1 MKNFPRLAFLVWP
14 LVIAVQITLCFG
26 AQSLPDGWW
35 SQDSP
40 EKVLAKAQ
48 SINQNSAFFYGEKF
62 GSTLSQNP
70 NPFAKTNDNARVEF
84 FQRRNADGFVETKRF
99 TLDGNFQW
107 TDYKLKNGNYVF
119 TFGQIIKTEFV
130 VDDAEEISNAAKFN
144 HPYDF
149 KILKSEMVGTNDCI
163 VIARIMTEPFL
174 EAVWHGKKSPE
185 KQYIQSETDY
195 YFRKSDGVTFGLT
208 KLTRLG
214 EQMID
219 EVYNNV
225 EINQPIP
232 DQEFLLPKGEVKI
245 AKTSEEFSKIQHDAF
260 VAMRAKT
267 PKNPAA
273 TPSPV
278 EMTVE
283 KRVSALPW
291 STDLSKALEQAK
303 AENKIVL
310 LDFTGSDWCVWCMK
324 FDNDVLSQPEFASYA
339 KKNLVMV
346 MLDFPN
352 TKPQS
357 DSVKKTNKD
366 LQEKFKVD
374 GFPTYVAL
382 TPDGKEIGRQVGYLA
397 GGPQAF
403 IAELEKFRKQ

>member
-1 MKNFPRLAFLVWP
+1 
-14 LVIAVQITLCFG
+14 
-26 AQSLPDGWW
+26 
-35 SQDSP
+35 
-40 EKVLAKAQ
+40 
-48 SINQNSAFFYGEKF
+48 
-62 GSTLSQNP
+62 
-70 NPFAKTNDNARVEF
+70 
-84 FQRRNADGFVETKRF
+84 
-99 TLDGNFQW
+99 
-107 TDYKLKNGNYVF
+107 
-119 TFGQIIKTEFV
+119 
-130 VDDAEEISNAAKFN
+130 
-144 HPYDF
+144 
-149 KILKSEMVGTNDCI
+149 
-163 VIARIMTEPFL
+163 
-174 EAVWHGKKSPE
+174 
-185 KQYIQSETDY
+185 
-195 YFRKSDGVTFGLT
+195 
-208 KLTRLG
+208 
-214 EQMID
+214 MID

-245 AKTSEEFSKIQHDAF
+245 AKTSEEFSKIKHDAF

-303 AENKIVL
+303 AENNIVL